1 MIKLTKN
8 IKDEYTNGKIQD
20 LFAEVDAVL
29 QKRQSI
35 NERYLRGISS
45 TSPGSE
51 GNVQVFFE
59 KFITDLAAGY
69 LSGDITY
76 NAEIIDESEEPAYR
90 LLHPSHTQPLDPDT
104 AAQMKYIITSISS
117 KNDDPT
123 VLKALF
129 HDAVLYGAAYERQL
143 DLLNTP
149 ATTEVDANKSNTSTA
164 STVTTVTTNTTTSTT
179 SAEDP
184 NYTYYPLS
192 ALNTVALFPTDISDA
207 QQQNAVALIT
217 VYTLDSRNS
226 DDNQEHT
233 LYYCIE
239 CNPYTNYYGTSIYD
253 KTTNQDATS
262 EYKTKI
268 VLKDEKP
275 STHNIPTF
283 SVFEPDPQISII
295 DPIISLVSNY
305 EEIMNNLNNLYH
317 YNDADAK
324 LKISGY
330 RPENPLTI
338 PNPDFDPEQPI
349 SSSNPEKILNPA
361 RELEDQY
368 LIDSKTFYVQEGGD
382 VGWLLKEIH
391 AEDATKYL
399 KYYVDSIFQISGIP
413 NTADSAF
420 NSGDMNASA
429 IDRKFYTMALMLDD
443 VRQGVTTLIKHRW
456 ANFFARINLI
466 SPIHYNIDDISIEI
480 GTNLPSMTDETINQQ
495 LALNGILSQKT
506 LLSNLGYDYAT
517 EKKNK
522 EEETE
527 IPYATV
533 TPDTNFVSPNDVDT
547 LSSATE
553 NTPSE
558 KTSTASTTASQ
569 TNNQIE
575 ARTQN
580 KTPAVKDRTKNIK
593 KTQTREGRPTK

>member
-20 LFAEVDAVL
+20 LFSEIDAVL

-35 NERYLRGISS
+35 NERYLRGITS
-45 TSPGSE
+45 TTPGSE
-51 GNVQVFFE
+51 GDVQIFFE

-69 LSGDITY
+69 LSGEITY
-76 NAEIIDESEEPAYR
+76 NAEIVDESEEPAYR
-90 LLHPSHTQPLDPDT
+90 LLHPSNTAPLDPDT
-104 AAQMKYIITSISS
+104 AAQLKFIITTLSS
-117 KNDDPT
+117 KNDDKQ
-123 VLKALF
+123 VLKQLF

-143 DLLNTP
+143 DLINTQQ
-149 ATTEVDANKSNTSTA
+149 ANININIEGVS
-164 STVTTVTTNTTTSTT
+164 TNT
-179 SAEDP
+179 ADP

-192 ALNTVALFPTDISDA
+192 ALNTVALFPTDISDT
-207 QQQNAVALIT
+207 QQQKAVALVS
-217 VYTLDSRNS
+217 VYTLDARNS
-226 DDNQEHT
+226 EDNQEHT

-239 CNPYTNYYGTSIYD
+239 CNPYTNNYSTSIYD
-253 KTTNQDATS
+253 KTTNEDQTS
-262 EYKTKI
+262 KYKTI
-268 VLKDEKP
+268 ITLTEEKEA
-275 STHNIPTF
+275 THNIPTF
-283 SVFEPDPQISII
+283 SVFEPDPQVSII

-305 EEIMNNLNNLYH
+305 EEIMNNINNLYH
-317 YNDADAK
+317 YNDTDAK

-330 RPENPLTI
+330 KPENPLTI
-338 PNPDFDPEQPI
+338 PNPDFDPTQSI
-349 SSSNPEKILNPA
+349 STSNPDVILNPA
-361 RELEDQY
+361 RIVEDQY
-368 LIDSKTFYVQEGGD
+368 LEQSKTFFVQEGGD
-382 VGWLLKEIH
+382 VDWLLKEIH

-413 NTADSAF
+413 NTSDAAF

-443 VRQGVTTLIKHRW
+443 VKQGVTTLIKHRW

-466 SPIHYNIDDISIEI
+466 SPTKYNIDDITIEI
-480 GTNLPSMTDETINQQ
+480 GTNLPSMTDENINQQ

-527 IPYATV
+527 IPYNTV
-533 TPDTNFVSPNDVDT
+533 APDTAYVSPNDVETTD
-547 LSSATE
+547 ATA
-553 NTPSE
+553 TPQ
-558 KTSTASTTASQ
+558 KTSTVSTTASQ

-575 ARTQN
+575 AKINN
-580 KTPAVKDRTKNIK
+580 KSKPVKDKTKNIK
-593 KTQTREGRPTK
+593 NVSSREGRPTK

>member
-20 LFAEVDAVL
+20 LFSEVDAVL
-29 QKRQSI
+29 QKRQAI
-35 NERYLRGISS
+35 NERYLRGITS
-45 TSPGSE
+45 TTSVSE
-51 GNVQVFFE
+51 GNVQIFFE

-90 LLHPSHTQPLDPDT
+90 LLHPSHTSPLDPDT
-104 AAQMKYIITSISS
+104 AAQLKFIITTLSS
-117 KNDDPT
+117 KNDDKQ

-129 HDAVLYGAAYERQL
+129 HDAVLYGACYERQL
-143 DLLNTP
+143 DLINNQSQSIDDTSSP
-149 ATTEVDANKSNTSTA
+149 SAN
-164 STVTTVTTNTTTSTT
+164 
-179 SAEDP
+179 DP

-207 QQQNAVALIT
+207 QQQNAVALVT
-217 VYTLDSRNS
+217 AYTLSARNS
-226 DDNQEHT
+226 EDNQEHT

-239 CNPYTNYYGTSIYD
+239 CNPYTNFYGTSIYD
-253 KTTNQDATS
+253 KTTNEDATS
-262 EYKTKI
+262 KYKTVI
-268 VLKDEKP
+268 TLKEEKP

-283 SVFEPDPQISII
+283 SVFEPDPQVSII
-295 DPIISLVSNY
+295 DPIISLVQNY
-305 EEIMNNLNNLYH
+305 EEIMNNINNLYH

-338 PNPDFDPEQPI
+338 PNPDFDPAKAI

-361 RELEDQY
+361 RQIEDEY
-368 LIDSKTFYVQEGGD
+368 LMNSKTFFVQEGGD
-382 VGWLLKEIH
+382 VSWLLKEIH

-413 NTADSAF
+413 NTSDAAF

-456 ANFFARINLI
+456 ANFFTRINLI
-466 SPIHYNIDDISIEI
+466 SSTKYNIDDITITI
-480 GTNLPSMTDETINQQ
+480 GTNLPSMTDENINQQ

-522 EEETE
+522 EEETHILYE
-527 IPYATV
+527 TV
-533 TPDTNFVSPNDVDT
+533 APDTDFVSPNDVDAPT
-547 LSSATE
+547 AT
-553 NTPSE
+553 NTNT
-558 KTSTASTTASQ
+558 KTSTTSTTASQ

-575 ARTQN
+575 AKTQN
-580 KTPAVKDRTKNIK
+580 KPKLIPDKTKNIK
-593 KTQTREGRPTK
+593 KTQTREGRPNK

>member
-104 AAQMKYIITSISS
+104 AAQMKYLITAISS

-143 DLLNTP
+143 DLVNTQ
-149 ATTEVDANKSNTSTA
+149 ATTEVDATSTG
-164 STVTTVTTNTTTSTT
+164 TSQN
-179 SAEDP
+179 DP

-192 ALNTVALFPTDISDA
+192 ALNTVALFPTDISDT
-207 QQQNAVALIT
+207 QQQNAVALVT

-226 DDNQEHT
+226 EDNQEHT

-239 CNPYTNYYGTSIYD
+239 CNPYTNFYGTSIYD

-262 EYKTKI
+262 QYKTKI
-268 VLKDEKP
+268 TLKEEKP

-338 PNPDFDPEQPI
+338 PNPDFDPTKPI
-349 SSSNPEKILNPA
+349 SAENPEKILNPA

-399 KYYVDSIFQISGIP
+399 KYYVDSIFQISR
-413 NTADSAF
+413 NT
-420 NSGDMNASA
+420 
-429 IDRKFYTMALMLDD
+429 KY
-443 VRQGVTTLIKHRW
+443 
-456 ANFFARINLI
+456 
-466 SPIHYNIDDISIEI
+466 
-480 GTNLPSMTDETINQQ
+480 
-495 LALNGILSQKT
+495 
-506 LLSNLGYDYAT
+506 
-517 EKKNK
+517 
-522 EEETE
+522 
-527 IPYATV
+527 
-533 TPDTNFVSPNDVDT
+533 
-547 LSSATE
+547 
-553 NTPSE
+553 
-558 KTSTASTTASQ
+558 
-569 TNNQIE
+569 
-575 ARTQN
+575 
-580 KTPAVKDRTKNIK
+580 
-593 KTQTREGRPTK
+593 GR

>member
-76 NAEIIDESEEPAYR
+76 NVEIIDKSEEPAYR
-90 LLHPSHTQPLDPDT
+90 LLHPSHTSPLDPDT
-104 AAQMKYIITSISS
+104 AAQLKFIITTLSS
-117 KNDDPT
+117 KNDDKQ

-143 DLLNTP
+143 DLMNTQ
-149 ATTEVDANKSNTSTA
+149 TQSIDGTSTSA
-164 STVTTVTTNTTTSTT
+164 SST
-179 SAEDP
+179 DP

-192 ALNTVALFPTDISDA
+192 ALNTVALFSTDISDT
-207 QQQNAVALIT
+207 QQQNAVALVT

-226 DDNQEHT
+226 EDNQEHT

-239 CNPYTNYYGTSIYD
+239 CNPYTNFYGTSIYD
-253 KTTNQDATS
+253 KTTNEDATS
-262 EYKTKI
+262 QYKTVI
-268 VLKDEKP
+268 TLKEEKP

-295 DPIISLVSNY
+295 DPIISLVQNY
-305 EEIMNNLNNLYH
+305 EEIMNNINNLYH
-317 YNDADAK
+317 YNDTDAK

-338 PNPDFDPEQPI
+338 PNPDFDPTKAI
-349 SSSNPEKILNPA
+349 SQSNPEKILNPA

-368 LIDSKTFYVQEGGD
+368 LMNSKTFFVQEGGD
-382 VGWLLKEIH
+382 VSWLLKEIH

-413 NTADSAF
+413 NTSDAAF

-456 ANFFARINLI
+456 ANFFARINLV
-466 SPIHYNIDDISIEI
+466 SPTHYNVDDITIEI
-480 GTNLPSMTDETINQQ
+480 GTNLPSMTDENINQQ

-527 IPYATV
+527 ILYETV
-533 TPDTNFVSPNDVDT
+533 APDTNFVSPNDVDAPT
-547 LSSATE
+547 AT
-553 NTPSE
+553 NTNT

-575 ARTQN
+575 AKTQN
-580 KTPAVKDRTKNIK
+580 KPKLVPDKTKNIK
-593 KTQTREGRPTK
+593 KTQTREGRPNK

>member
-35 NERYLRGISS
+35 NERYLRGITS
-45 TSPGSE
+45 TTSVSE
-51 GNVQVFFE
+51 GNVQIFFE

-90 LLHPSHTQPLDPDT
+90 LLHPSHTSPLDPDT
-104 AAQMKYIITSISS
+104 AAQLKFIITTLSS
-117 KNDDPT
+117 KNDDKQ

-129 HDAVLYGAAYERQL
+129 HDAVLYGACYERQL
-143 DLLNTP
+143 DLINTQ
-149 ATTEVDANKSNTSTA
+149 AQSIDDTSSASSN
-164 STVTTVTTNTTTSTT
+164 
-179 SAEDP
+179 DP

-192 ALNTVALFPTDISDA
+192 ALNTVALFPTDISDT
-207 QQQNAVALIT
+207 QQQNAVALISA
-217 VYTLDSRNS
+217 YTLSARNS
-226 DDNQEHT
+226 EDNQEHT

-239 CNPYTNYYGTSIYD
+239 CNPYTNFYGTSIYD
-253 KTTNQDATS
+253 KTTNEDATS
-262 EYKTKI
+262 QYKTVI
-268 VLKDEKP
+268 TLKEEKP

-295 DPIISLVSNY
+295 DPIISLVQNY
-305 EEIMNNLNNLYH
+305 EEIMNNINNLYH
-317 YNDADAK
+317 YNDTDAK

-338 PNPDFDPEQPI
+338 PNPDFDPAKAV

-361 RELEDQY
+361 RIVEDEY
-368 LIDSKTFYVQEGGD
+368 LMNSKTFFVQEGGD
-382 VGWLLKEIH
+382 VSWLLKEIH

-413 NTADSAF
+413 NTSDAAF

-443 VRQGVTTLIKHRW
+443 VKQGVTTLIKHRW
-456 ANFFARINLI
+456 ANFFARINLV
-466 SPIHYNIDDISIEI
+466 SPTHYNVDDITIEI
-480 GTNLPSMTDETINQQ
+480 GTNLPSMTDENINQQ

-522 EEETE
+522 EEETHILYE
-527 IPYATV
+527 TV
-533 TPDTNFVSPNDVDT
+533 APDTDFVSPNDVDAPT
-547 LSSATE
+547 ST
-553 NTPSE
+553 

-575 ARTQN
+575 AKTQN
-580 KTPAVKDRTKNIK
+580 KPKLVPDKTKNIK
-593 KTQTREGRPTK
+593 KTQTREGRPNK

>member
-20 LFAEVDAVL
+20 LFSEVDAVL

-90 LLHPSHTQPLDPDT
+90 LLHPSHTSPLDPDT
-104 AAQMKYIITSISS
+104 AAQMKYLITSISS

-123 VLKALF
+123 VLKQLF

-143 DLLNTP
+143 DLVNTP
-149 ATTEVDANKSNTSTA
+149 ATTEVDAA
-164 STVTTVTTNTTTSTT
+164 STGTSQN
-179 SAEDP
+179 DP

-217 VYTLDSRNS
+217 VYTLDARNS
-226 DDNQEHT
+226 EDNQEHT

-239 CNPYTNYYGTSIYD
+239 CNPYTNNYTTSIYD

-262 EYKTKI
+262 QYKTTI
-268 VLKDEKP
+268 TLKEEKP

-295 DPIISLVSNY
+295 DPIVSLVSNY

-338 PNPDFDPEQPI
+338 PNPDFDPTTPI

-413 NTADSAF
+413 NTSDSAF

-456 ANFFARINLI
+456 ANFFARINLV
-466 SPIHYNIDDISIEI
+466 SPTHYNIDDISIEI

-533 TPDTNFVSPNDVDT
+533 TPDTNFVSPNDVDS
-547 LSSATE
+547 LSSTSTE
-553 NTPSE
+553 ATPSE
-558 KTSTASTTASQ
+558 KTSTTSTTASQ

-575 ARTQN
+575 AKTQN

-593 KTQTREGRPTK
+593 KTQTREGRPNK

>member
-45 TSPGSE
+45 TSPGNE

-104 AAQMKYIITSISS
+104 AAQMKYIITSLSS
-117 KNDDPT
+117 KNDDPK

-129 HDAVLYGAAYERQL
+129 HDAVLYGACYERQL
-143 DLLNTP
+143 DLVNTQ
-149 ATTEVDANKSNTSTA
+149 
-164 STVTTVTTNTTTSTT
+164 STVEIDTT
-179 SAEDP
+179 SASSTSQDDP

-192 ALNTVALFPTDISDA
+192 ALNTVALFPTDISDT

-226 DDNQEHT
+226 EDNQEHT

-239 CNPYTNYYGTSIYD
+239 CNPYTNFYGTSIYD

-268 VLKDEKP
+268 TLKEEKQ

-283 SVFEPDPQISII
+283 SVFEPDPQVSII

-349 SSSNPEKILNPA
+349 SANNPEKILNPA

-413 NTADSAF
+413 NTSDAAF

-456 ANFFARINLI
+456 ANFFARINLV
-466 SPIHYNIDDISIEI
+466 SPTHYNVDDITIEI

-533 TPDTNFVSPNDVDT
+533 TPDTNFVSPNDVDS
-547 LSSATE
+547 LSSAATDT
-553 NTPSE
+553 TPSQ
-558 KTSTASTTASQ
+558 KTSTTSTTTSQ

-580 KTPAVKDRTKNIK
+580 STQTVKDRTNNIK
-593 KTQTREGRPTK
+593 KTQTREGRPNK

>member
-35 NERYLRGISS
+35 NERYLRGITS
-45 TSPGSE
+45 TNPGSE

-104 AAQMKYIITSISS
+104 AAQMKYIITSLSS

-123 VLKALF
+123 VLKQLF

-143 DLLNTP
+143 DLVNTQ
-149 ATTEVDANKSNTSTA
+149 ATTEVDATSTG
-164 STVTTVTTNTTTSTT
+164 TSQ
-179 SAEDP
+179 SDP

-226 DDNQEHT
+226 EDNQEHT

-239 CNPYTNYYGTSIYD
+239 CNPYTNFYGTSIYD

-262 EYKTKI
+262 QYKTKI
-268 VLKDEKP
+268 TLKEEKP

-330 RPENPLTI
+330 RPENTLTI
-338 PNPDFDPEQPI
+338 PNPDFDPTKPI
-349 SSSNPEKILNPA
+349 SAKNPEKILNPA

-399 KYYVDSIFQISGIP
+399 KYYVDSIFQISR
-413 NTADSAF
+413 NT
-420 NSGDMNASA
+420 
-429 IDRKFYTMALMLDD
+429 
-443 VRQGVTTLIKHRW
+443 
-456 ANFFARINLI
+456 
-466 SPIHYNIDDISIEI
+466 
-480 GTNLPSMTDETINQQ
+480 
-495 LALNGILSQKT
+495 
-506 LLSNLGYDYAT
+506 
-517 EKKNK
+517 
-522 EEETE
+522 
-527 IPYATV
+527 
-533 TPDTNFVSPNDVDT
+533 
-547 LSSATE
+547 
-553 NTPSE
+553 
-558 KTSTASTTASQ
+558 
-569 TNNQIE
+569 
-575 ARTQN
+575 
-580 KTPAVKDRTKNIK
+580 
-593 KTQTREGRPTK
+593 

>member
-20 LFAEVDAVL
+20 LFAEIDAVL

-104 AAQMKYIITSISS
+104 AAQMKYLITAISS

-143 DLLNTP
+143 DLVNTQ
-149 ATTEVDANKSNTSTA
+149 ATTEVDVEAQNTSQ
-164 STVTTVTTNTTTSTT
+164 N
-179 SAEDP
+179 DP

-207 QQQNAVALIT
+207 QQQNAVALVT

-226 DDNQEHT
+226 EDNQEHT

-239 CNPYTNYYGTSIYD
+239 CNPYTNFYGTSIYD

-262 EYKTKI
+262 QYKTKI
-268 VLKDEKP
+268 TLKEEKP

-338 PNPDFDPEQPI
+338 PNPDFDPNQPI

-456 ANFFARINLI
+456 ANFFARINLV
-466 SPIHYNIDDISIEI
+466 SPTHYNVDDITIEI

-547 LSSATE
+547 LPSASTE

-558 KTSTASTTASQ
+558 KTSTTSTTASQ

-575 ARTQN
+575 AKTQN
-580 KTPAVKDRTKNIK
+580 KSQPVKDRTNNIK
-593 KTQTREGRPTK
+593 KTQAREGRPNK

>member
-8 IKDEYTNGKIQD
+8 IKDEFNNGKIQD
-20 LFAEVDAVL
+20 LFSEVDAVL
-29 QKRQSI
+29 QKRQTI
-35 NERYLRGISS
+35 QERYLRGITS
-45 TSPGSE
+45 TNPSTGDK
-51 GNVQVFFE
+51 VQVFFE

-69 LSGDITY
+69 LSGEITY

-90 LLHPSHTQPLDPDT
+90 LLHPSHTQPLDPNT
-104 AAQMKYIITSISS
+104 ASQMKYLITAISS

-123 VLKALF
+123 VLKQLF
-129 HDAVLYGAAYERQL
+129 HDAVLFGACYEREL
-143 DLLNTP
+143 DLMNTP
-149 ATTEVDANKSNTSTA
+149 AAVISPSESISTSQ
-164 STVTTVTTNTTTSTT
+164 N
-179 SAEDP
+179 DP

-217 VYTLDSRNS
+217 VYTLDARNS
-226 DDNQEHT
+226 EDNQEHT

-239 CNPYTNYYGTSIYD
+239 CNPYTNNYTTSIYD

-262 EYKTKI
+262 QYKTTI
-268 VLKDEKP
+268 TLKEEKP
-275 STHNIPTF
+275 TTHNIPTF
-283 SVFEPDPQISII
+283 SVFEPDPQVSII
-295 DPIISLVSNY
+295 DPIISLVSAY

-330 RPENPLTI
+330 RPENTLTI
-338 PNPDFDPEQPI
+338 PNPDFDPTLPVSTQ
-349 SSSNPEKILNPA
+349 NPEKILNPA
-361 RELEDQY
+361 RQIEDDY
-368 LIDSKTFYVQEGGD
+368 LMNSKTFFVQEGGD
-382 VGWLLKEIH
+382 VDWILKDIN
-391 AEDATKYL
+391 AADATTYL

-413 NTADSAF
+413 NTNDSAF
-420 NSGDMNASA
+420 NSGDLNASA

-456 ANFFARINLI
+456 GNFFSRINLI
-466 SPIHYNIDDISIEI
+466 SPTKYNIDDLNISI

-522 EEETE
+522 EEEALLL
-527 IPYATV
+527 PQAT
-533 TPDTNFVSPNDVDT
+533 TDDTT
-547 LSSATE
+547 TTTTATTTTT
-553 NTPSE
+553 NADNNTTDTPSD
-558 KTSTASTTASQ
+558 KTSTVSTTSSQ

-575 ARTQN
+575 MKTQN
-580 KTPAVKDRTKNIK
+580 KNQTVKDKTKNIK
-593 KTQTREGRPTK
+593 KTQSREGRPNK

>member
-104 AAQMKYIITSISS
+104 AAQMKYLITAISS

-143 DLLNTP
+143 DLVNTQ
-149 ATTEVDANKSNTSTA
+149 ATTEVDAA
-164 STVTTVTTNTTTSTT
+164 STGTSQN
-179 SAEDP
+179 DP

-192 ALNTVALFPTDISDA
+192 ALNTVALFPTDISDT
-207 QQQNAVALIT
+207 QQQNAVALVT

-226 DDNQEHT
+226 EDNQEHT

-239 CNPYTNYYGTSIYD
+239 CNPYTNFYGTSIYD

-262 EYKTKI
+262 QYKTKI
-268 VLKDEKP
+268 TLKEEKP

-456 ANFFARINLI
+456 ANFFARINLV
-466 SPIHYNIDDISIEI
+466 SPTHYNVDDITIEI

-533 TPDTNFVSPNDVDT
+533 TPDTNFVSPNDVDSLPGT
-547 LSSATE
+547 TDT
-553 NTPSE
+553 TPSQ
-558 KTSTASTTASQ
+558 KTSTASTTDSQ

-575 ARTQN
+575 AKTQN
-580 KTPAVKDRTKNIK
+580 KSQPVKDRTNNIK
-593 KTQTREGRPTK
+593 KTQAREGRPTK

>member
-90 LLHPSHTQPLDPDT
+90 LLHPSNTKPLDPDT
-104 AAQMKYIITSISS
+104 AAQMKYLITSISS

-143 DLLNTP
+143 DLVNTQ
-149 ATTEVDANKSNTSTA
+149 ATTEVDAA
-164 STVTTVTTNTTTSTT
+164 STGTSQN
-179 SAEDP
+179 DP

-192 ALNTVALFPTDISDA
+192 ALNTVALFPTDISDT
-207 QQQNAVALIT
+207 QQQNAVALVT

-226 DDNQEHT
+226 EDNQEHT

-239 CNPYTNYYGTSIYD
+239 CNPYTNFYGTSIYD

-262 EYKTKI
+262 QYKTKI
-268 VLKDEKP
+268 TLKEEKP

-283 SVFEPDPQISII
+283 SVFEPDPQVSII

-456 ANFFARINLI
+456 ANFFARINLV
-466 SPIHYNIDDISIEI
+466 SPTHYNVDDITIEI

-533 TPDTNFVSPNDVDT
+533 TPDTNFVSPNDVDSLPGT
-547 LSSATE
+547 STE
-553 NTPSE
+553 ATPSQ
-558 KTSTASTTASQ
+558 KTSTTSTTDSQ

-580 KTPAVKDRTKNIK
+580 KSQPVKDRTNNIK
-593 KTQTREGRPTK
+593 KTQVREGRPTK